1 MTPEVSAQQYD
12 MHHTPPIPHRR
23 TAPPVPAT
31 PDNDRTLHIR
41 NMVCNRCIMVV
52 RDTLERLGMEPR
64 TVGLGLAELAEAPTE
79 AQRKALREALE
90 ALGFELIDNRREQW
104 VERIRNAIVERVHHG
119 GGDPRLHLSDY
130 LAERLGRDYDTL
142 SRLFSE
148 ETGSTIEK
156 YLIAQRI
163 ERAKELL
170 SYGELTLS
178 QIADE
183 LHYSSVAYLST
194 QFKSITGMTPSA
206 FRTQQTRTGAE
217 RRPLDEL

>member
-1 MTPEVSAQQYD
+1 MSPRSTIPTSA
-12 MHHTPPIPHRR
+12 
-23 TAPPVPAT
+23 TAPS
-31 PDNDRTLHIR
+31 DDRTLHIR
-41 NMVCNRCIMVV
+41 NMVCNRCIMAV
-52 RDTLERLGMEPR
+52 RDTLERLGLTTR
-64 TVGLGLAELAEAPTE
+64 TVTLGLAELCETPSDT
-79 AQRKALREALE
+79 QRAALRTALE
-90 ALGFELIDNRREQW
+90 ALGFELIDDRREQE
-104 VERIRNAIVERVHHG
+104 VERIRNAVVAWVHHD

-194 QFKSITGMTPSA
+194 QFKSVTGMTPSA
-206 FRTQQTRTGAE
+206 FRTQQLRTGSE
-217 RRPLDEL
+217 RRPLDEI

>member
-1 MTPEVSAQQYD
+1 MTPRRTTPPSPAAVSA
-12 MHHTPPIPHRR
+12 
-23 TAPPVPAT
+23 
-31 PDNDRTLHIR
+31 NDRTLHIR

-52 RDTLERLGMEPR
+52 RDTLQELGMKPH
-64 TVGLGLAELAEAPTE
+64 TVGLGLVELTEAPTD
-79 AQRKALREALE
+79 AQRTVLRTALE
-90 ALGFELIDNRREQW
+90 ALGFELIDDRREQW
-104 VERIRNAIVERVHHG
+104 IERIRNAVIERIHHG
-119 GGDPRLHLSDY
+119 GDDPRLSLSEY

-170 SYGELTLS
+170 SYGEQTLS

-183 LHYSSVAYLST
+183 LHYSSVAYLSA
-194 QFKSITGMTPSA
+194 QFKSVTGMTPSA
-206 FRTQQTRTGAE
+206 FRARQARTGAE
-217 RRPLDEL
+217 RRPLDEV

>member
-1 MTPEVSAQQYD
+1 MA
-12 MHHTPPIPHRR
+12 
-23 TAPPVPAT
+23 
-31 PDNDRTLHIR
+31 
-41 NMVCNRCIMVV
+41 V
-52 RDTLERLGMEPR
+52 RDTLERLGLTTR
-64 TVGLGLAELAEAPTE
+64 TVTLGLAELCETPSDT
-79 AQRKALREALE
+79 QRAALRTALE
-90 ALGFELIDNRREQW
+90 ALGFELIDDRREQE
-104 VERIRNAIVERVHHG
+104 VERIRNAVVAWVHHD

-194 QFKSITGMTPSA
+194 QFKSVTGMTPSA
-206 FRTQQTRTGAE
+206 FRTQQLRTGSE
-217 RRPLDEL
+217 RRPLDEI